1 MKTERGLRRARAGN
15 AGISFTVGL
24 LMVGALLMGALS
36 LVTSHVLRQELS
48 VAYRT
53 IEKQGRD
60 LESIHQSVT
69 IASEDTTHSGK
80 EMGTQIATLFS
91 EVDKLWASAWRR
103 NKARIETIEESF
115 KKYQESQ
122 VLNLKRIDEALVGIE
137 EVFGEAGLAD
147 MIKRVRD
154 LDALIKTLEGD
165 RKWMDERFKR
175 NEAWV
180 KSINEWRREYNQRLL
195 RLRDS
200 INSSNRSATDTQNE
214 KSSLEETPL

>member
-1 MKTERGLRRARAGN
+1 
-15 AGISFTVGL
+15 
-24 LMVGALLMGALS
+24 MVGALLMGALS

-60 LESIHQSVT
+60 LENIHQSVT

-80 EMGTQIATLFS
+80 EMSTQIATLFS

-103 NKARIETIEESF
+103 NKAHIGAVEESF

-122 VLNLKRIDEALVGIE
+122 ALNLKRIDEALVSIE

-147 MIKRVRD
+147 VIKRVRD
-154 LDALIKTLEGD
+154 LDALIKTLDGD
-165 RKWMDERFKR
+165 KKWMDERFKR